1 MNLTLSRRGLI
12 AAAAASGLV
21 PSFLRR
27 ASAAP
32 AAPRGDVLR
41 VAHLTDMHVQPEL
54 RAGEGFAACLDHMG
68 ATFKADLIL
77 TGGDHVFDCF
87 ATDEARTATQWEL
100 YRSTLKK
107 HATAPVQACIGN
119 HDIWGWN
126 KGASKTTGNEPTW
139 GKKRAVA
146 ELGMPARYHS
156 FDQGGW
162 RFIALDTVQTD
173 PNDANGYTAGVD
185 DEQFDWLSGELSR
198 TPSAMPVLVYSH
210 IPIMHAAGGLFNRTV
225 KKTTHSLGASLVCL
239 DNLRLVHLFSKHPNV
254 KLCLSGHVHNVERI
268 DFQGVSYV
276 CGGAVSGAWW
286 RGNKPDEK
294 PHVARAVEGYCTFE
308 LRADGTFAQGYE
320 TYGWKA

>member
-1 MNLTLSRRGLI
+1 MSLTLSRRGVI

-32 AAPRGDVLR
+32 AARRGDVLR

-54 RAGEGFAACLDHMG
+54 RAGEGFAACLDHLG
-68 ATFKADLIL
+68 STFKADLIL
-77 TGGDHVFDCF
+77 TGGDHVFDTF
-87 ATDEARTATQWEL
+87 ETDEARTAAQWAL
-100 YRSTLKK
+100 YRSTLKQ
-107 HATAPVQACIGN
+107 HAAAPVQSCIGN

-126 KGASKTTGNEPTW
+126 KGKSKTSGKEANW
-139 GKKRAVA
+139 GKHRAVA
-146 ELGMPARYHS
+146 ELGLPGRYHS

-162 RFIALDTVQTD
+162 RFIALDTVQVD
-173 PNDANGYTAGVD
+173 PDDANGYTAGVD
-185 DEQFDWLSGELSR
+185 DEQFEWLSGVLSK
-198 TPSAMPVLVYSH
+198 TPASMPVLVLTH
-210 IPIMHAAGGLFNRTV
+210 IPILHAAGTLFDRTV
-225 KKTTHSLGASLVCL
+225 KKSKQSFGASLVCL

-276 CGGAVSGAWW
+276 CSGAVCGAWW
-286 RGNKPDEK
+286 RGNKPDDK
-294 PHVARAVEGYCTFE
+294 PHVARAVEGYSTFE
-308 LRADGTFAQGYE
+308 LRADGTFTQGYE